1 MYFTA
6 TVQIYVSASLEVSA
20 MQKDKTGFTGQ
31 GKIYCPETDRK
42 WKTGLAAETHRAIR
56 RG

>member
-20 MQKDKTGFTGQ
+20 MQKDKTGFTVQ
-31 GKIYCPETDRK
+31 GKIYCPETDQK